1 MKDIRFSLKTSP
13 VRGMSLMADA
23 HLFWLADAR
32 GDWLN
37 VVGTGVLFAGYAQT
51 RAGTEVD
58 LKLVYK
64 PPFLKGL
71 KLVGLYG
78 VFNPGAAVR
87 ERNGGIA
94 ANAKFGYIIA
104 QYVF

>member
-1 MKDIRFSLKTSP
+1 
-13 VRGMSLMADA
+13 MADT

-37 VVGTGVLFAGYAQT
+37 VVGTGVLFPGSPTLTQT

-58 LKLVYK
+58 LKLAYK

-78 VFNPGAAVR
+78 LFNPGAAVR
-87 ERNGGIA
+87 ERNGSS
-94 ANAKFGYIIA
+94 ANNANFGYVLG